1 MKTKQEILDY
11 VNFRKEY
18 YQRNILWYNERL
30 ADLNFDSNDYMMYD
44 LMRKMEIA
52 HLYAINDLLDFIN
65 GKDDQ

>member
-11 VNFRKEY
+11 VNFKKEY

-30 ADLNFDSNDYMMYD
+30 SHLNFDSNDYMMYD

-65 GKDDQ
+65 EKED